1 MVGTTYRKES
11 TILPDSRILS
21 IIDIPNKSIIGLPD
35 PGLYPVRARILP
47 IEMPESITIPK
58 ILLLPEKL
66 AHQIDFCDSGIDE
79 TLHLT
84 DMSSGILKGIIVG
97 IVVGIV
103 LLKMIK

>member
-11 TILPDSRILS
+11 IILPDGRFLP
-21 IIDIPNKSIIGLPD
+21 IIDIPERPIIGLTD
-35 PGLYPVRARILP
+35 PGKYPIQTRILP
-47 IEMPESITIPK
+47 VEMPEPITIPK

-66 AHQIDFCDSGIDE
+66 AGQIDFCESGIDE

-84 DMSSGILKGIIVG
+84 DMSSGILRGIIVG